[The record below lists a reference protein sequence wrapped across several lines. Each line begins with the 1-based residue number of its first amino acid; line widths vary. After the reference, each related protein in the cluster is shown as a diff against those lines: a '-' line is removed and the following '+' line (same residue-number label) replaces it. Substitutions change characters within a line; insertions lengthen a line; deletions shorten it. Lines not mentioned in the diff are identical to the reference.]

1 MLQTFR
7 RHTHWLWLL
16 LVVSSLMPRVGLGMD
31 ARGAYTI
38 LGVGN
43 ESCSHFVRERQQS
56 IGAYPDH
63 RYLYWVTGYLT
74 AVNEQTPETNNIA
87 GFTDIYGLMTWL
99 ETYCKKSPLTP
110 FPVAVKALVTSL
122 YPERTTHALE

>member
-1 MLQTFR
+1 ML
-7 RHTHWLWLL
+7 
-16 LVVSSLMPRVGLGMD
+16 G
-31 ARGAYTI
+31 I
-38 LGVGN
+38 GN

-63 RYLYWVTGYLT
+63 RYVYWVTGYLT

-110 FPVAVKALVTSL
+110 FAVAVKALVTAL